1 MKDGRPDPADGGW
14 RFARLLT
21 APHRL
26 AFVAGAGVFAAS
38 ALWWLAVLLA
48 RTLGLPVPWAVPP
61 LVAHGLWWALGFM
74 PLFIV
79 GFLFT
84 AGPRWLG
91 LPDVDART
99 LRWPVLAMVGGWA
112 LALPGWHVAA
122 PLAAAGLLAVAGGWA
137 ALLARF
143 TQLLRRSRVP
153 DRLHATVVAACGGVG
168 LLALLLAAAAL
179 ACGDVTLARVAAQAA
194 LWGFIAP
201 TFAVVSHRMLPFFT
215 ASALPGHTAWRP
227 GWVLTALLAVLAV
240 QGAGAIAGL
249 LGAPTPAAL
258 QAAFE
263 APAALLC
270 LWLAWRWGF
279 VQSRSNGL
287 LAMLHAGFV
296 WLGIA
301 TALAAASHALL
312 AASGGERSL
321 GLAPLHAL
329 TAGYLGATLLAMVTR
344 VSAGH
349 SGRPLAADGPAWALY
364 LALQAA
370 AVLRVVAALWPTAE
384 ALLTPLA
391 AMAWAAA
398 AGGWALR
405 YGGWLGRPRAD
416 GRPG

>member
-1 MKDGRPDPADGGW
+1 MTPPDVGW
-14 RFARLLT
+14 RLSRLLA

-38 ALWWLAVLLA
+38 GLWWLGVLLA
-48 RTLGLPVPWAVPP
+48 RPAGLPVPWAVPP
-61 LVAHGLWWALGFM
+61 LVAHGLWWTLGFM

-99 LRWPVLAMVGGWA
+99 LRWPVSAMVAGWV
-112 LALPGWHVAA
+112 LALPGWHLAA
-122 PLAAAGLLAVAGGWA
+122 PLAAAGLLLVAAGWA
-137 ALLARF
+137 ALLVHF
-143 TQLLRRSRVP
+143 TMLLRRSPAP
-153 DRLHATVVAACGGVG
+153 DRLHATLVAASGGVG
-168 LLALLLAAAAL
+168 LLAMAL
-179 ACGDVTLARVAAQAA
+179 AVWSLGHRDVTLARVATQLA

-227 GWVLTALLAVLAV
+227 GWVLTALLAVLGV

-249 LGAPTPAAL
+249 LGLPPPAPL
-258 QAAFE
+258 QAAVE

-279 VQSRSNGL
+279 VQSRSNRL

-296 WLGIA
+296 WLGLA
-301 TALAAASHALL
+301 TALAAASHALQ

-349 SGRPLAADGPAWALY
+349 SGRPLAADGIAWGLY
-364 LALQAA
+364 WALQAA
-370 AVLRVVAALWPTAE
+370 AVLRVAAALWPAAE

-391 AMAWAAA
+391 ALAWALAA
-398 AGGWALR
+398 CGWTLR
-405 YGGWLGRPRAD
+405 YGGWLGRPRVD

>member
-1 MKDGRPDPADGGW
+1 MPEADERW
-14 RFARLLT
+14 RLARLLT

-26 AFVAGAGVFAAS
+26 AFVAGAAVFALS
-38 ALWWLAVLLA
+38 AMWWLVVLLA
-48 RTLGLPVPWAVPP
+48 RPLGLAVPWVVPP
-61 LVAHGLWWALGFM
+61 LVAHGLWWSLGFM

-99 LRWPVLAMVGGWA
+99 LRWPVSAMVAGWV

-122 PLAAAGLLAVAGGWA
+122 PLAATGLLVVAAGWA
-137 ALLARF
+137 ALLAHF
-143 TQLLRRSRVP
+143 TTLLRRSPAP
-153 DRLHATVVAACGGVG
+153 DRLHATLVAAGGGIG
-168 LLALLLAAAAL
+168 LLAMALAAWAL
-179 ACGDVTLARVAAQAA
+179 ARNDVTLARVATQLA

-227 GWVLTALLAVLAV
+227 GWVLTALLVVLGV

-249 LGAPTPAAL
+249 LGGPPPAAL
-258 QAAFE
+258 QATVE

-279 VQSRSNGL
+279 VQSRSNRL

-301 TALAAASHALL
+301 TALAAASHALQ

-349 SGRPLAADGPAWALY
+349 SGRPLAADGTAWGLY
-364 LALQAA
+364 WALQAA
-370 AVLRVVAALWPTAE
+370 AVLRVAAALWPAAE
-384 ALLTPLA
+384 VLLTPLA
-391 AMAWAAA
+391 AAAWALAA
-398 AGGWALR
+398 CGWTLR

>member
-1 MKDGRPDPADGGW
+1 MNEAW
-14 RFARLLT
+14 SFARLLT

-38 ALWWLAVLLA
+38 ALWWLGVLLSRVA
-48 RTLGLPVPWAVPP
+48 GLAVPWAVPP

-74 PLFIV
+74 PLFVV

-99 LRWPVLAMVGGWA
+99 LRWPVVAMAAGWA
-112 LALPGWHVAA
+112 LALPGWHFAA
-122 PLAAAGLLAVAGGWA
+122 PLAASGLLMVAGGWA
-137 ALLARF
+137 ALLTHFA
-143 TQLLRRSRVP
+143 QLLRRSRAP
-153 DRLHATVVAACGGVG
+153 DRLHATLVAACGGVG
-168 LLALLLAAAAL
+168 LLAMLGGAAAL
-179 ACGDVTLARVAAQAA
+179 ARSDVTLARVATQGA

-227 GWVLTALLAVLAV
+227 GWVLSALLAVLGL

-249 LGAPTPAAL
+249 LGAPPPAAL
-258 QAAFE
+258 QAAVE

-270 LWLAWRWGF
+270 LWLAVRWGF
-279 VQSRSNGL
+279 VQSRSNRL

-301 TALAAASHALL
+301 TALAAASHALQ

-349 SGRPLAADGPAWALY
+349 SGRPLAADGVAWGLY
-364 LALQAA
+364 WTLQAA
-370 AVLRVVAALWPTAE
+370 AVIRVGAALWPSAE
-384 ALLTPLA
+384 AALTPLA
-391 AMAWAAA
+391 AGAWAVAA
-398 AGGWALR
+398 CGWTIR